1 MNNPYFSISN
11 YADSCAAHAA
21 VSLRARLSEKWCSPD
36 LLGSKNK
43 SKTIQIR
50 DFDSDPSDPQ
60 IAQMVLSAWMLHR
73 VQMNGFIGKNK
84 SRKIWLDSEM
94 KNLKQKV
101 GAGTGCQ
108 KADAL
113 IREWLPGML

>member
-1 MNNPYFSISN
+1 MNPSI
-11 YADSCAAHAA
+11 
-21 VSLRARLSEKWCSPD
+21 LSEKWCSSD

-43 SKTIQIR
+43 NKTIEIR

-84 SRKIWLDSEM
+84 SRKIWLDSEI

-101 GAGTGCQ
+101 RAGTSCQ